1 MKRSRYANESDVSQQ
16 DVPALDGITARED
29 NLGADPGGL
38 DQDDIVKPIGAHPV
52 HEGPNLDDDQN
63 EEGLTPSEEALVRN
77 VENTPSGEAPEEDVP
92 VFDRG
97 EEAPR
102 I

>member
-1 MKRSRYANESDVSQQ
+1 MKRTTYANESDVNQQ

-29 NLGADPGGL
+29 DLGAEPGAL

-52 HEGPNLDDDQN
+52 NEGPNLDDDQN
-63 EEGLTPSEEALVRN
+63 DEGLTPSEEALVRN
-77 VENTPSGEAPEEDVP
+77 IENIPSGEAPEEDVP

-97 EEAPR
+97 EAAPK